1 MPTLDITLTAPPRII
16 LTVDQVGHGFLVG
29 NVVKVSGTNT
39 YALAQADSQANSRAV
54 GIVSQ
59 VVNADQFVLTE
70 QGLLESGVPAVAAGT
85 VMFLS
90 DSVAGG
96 LTSSEPTSNST
107 PILVVVEN
115 GLKAIVINS
124 LHPTQGGGGGGVYQT
139 DTYANWEIKRFA
151 STLPAG
157 SWIEVTAIPSQP
169 DTTMVL
175 FCTSSNE
182 IGLGGKGTFLNADWQ
197 AVGDYTGVVGV
208 TGIAFGTQLFQWYA
222 GIEATAVN
230 GDVVI
235 WDCLHY
241 QVTDDAAF
249 AGTDPAATP
258 LAYTLLPKATANV
271 GYVQEVD
278 EIEFDFPNDWLQY
291 RADKRG
297 NRLLYTSFDEAGF
310 GFTALNLFQW
320 GNDAWIYNVVFGG
333 WIDQLNF
340 AGTIDGNILEKY
352 GVIESNTGV
361 GGSITANQIGSNCSI
376 SNNDLD
382 AAYISGN
389 VLYGNTGIAQL
400 ILTTGEVFG
409 FNILSSGGGGY
420 PTTGTN
426 QRYSAVIGNNTFE
439 SSYDITGLTTLNV
452 NLTKETGILIL
463 TSSNATETINLITN
477 ALTTIPL
484 TLRPAAGLTLT
495 VTFTAVGSLAA
506 NGEIVGPTANIVL
519 VGDNGDQLT
528 LQAATIGGFNV
539 TKQID
544 ANTNI

>member
-1 MPTLDITLTAPPRII
+1 MAIINYNKDNFTVTRIVKLTSGIVVFYNGTDAQFSAKESDIVQIDDNFSNIVVSRSGDKLRQFGINALTQIVTPTNSLSLTALSDVVNSSGVKGVQDKII
-16 LTVDQVGHGFLVG
+16 EVYEWLVAYVFKACCCDDG
-29 NVVKVSGTNT
+29 GGVPIYQTNT
-39 YALAQADSQANSRAV
+39 YAGWDVIRLA
-54 GIVSQ
+54 
-59 VVNADQFVLTE
+59 NA
-70 QGLLESGVPAVAAGT
+70 
-85 VMFLS
+85 
-90 DSVAGG
+90 
-96 LTSSEPTSNST
+96 
-107 PILVVVEN
+107 
-115 GLKAIVINS
+115 
-124 LHPTQGGGGGGVYQT
+124 
-139 DTYANWEIKRFA
+139 
-151 STLPAG
+151 LPAG

-361 GGSITANQIGSNCSI
+361 GGSITANQIGSYCSI

-528 LQAATIGGFNV
+528 LQAATIGGFDV

-544 ANTNI
+544 ANTSI